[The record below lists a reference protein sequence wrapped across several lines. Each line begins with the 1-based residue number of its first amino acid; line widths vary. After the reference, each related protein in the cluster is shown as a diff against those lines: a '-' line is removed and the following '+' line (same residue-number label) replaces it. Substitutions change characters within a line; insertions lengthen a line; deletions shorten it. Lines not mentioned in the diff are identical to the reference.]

1 MWQILHGMEMINPT
15 IGWRRDEQGT
25 HAHAHGSWIL
35 WSVSRVR
42 SKTMHSLSC
51 ITSWLPYITLCYL
64 DWRFF
69 LPREQSRTAP
79 LGCSLAINITRQQHH
94 NRFSSKSNFNI
105 FFGNAFHYRY
115 FGCLS
120 SAMWSFTK
128 MYTRNFK
135 ISLNFYK
142 KGIHFAWTEDRTW
155 CRQIC
160 YFLDV
165 SEKFLSLT
173 CFSNDLYTLYK
184 WLNASRLVRFW
195 KTWKHVNQG
204 INTALSSFNNCN
216 LWGFFHRN
224 SD

>member
-1 MWQILHGMEMINPT
+1 MVALHYSTLPRFEIFSARGTILHGSIRLPPHT
-15 IGWRRDEQGT
+15 F
-25 HAHAHGSWIL
+25 
-35 WSVSRVR
+35 VS
-42 SKTMHSLSC
+42 
-51 ITSWLPYITLCYL
+51 
-64 DWRFF
+64 
-69 LPREQSRTAP
+69 SR
-79 LGCSLAINITRQQHH
+79 GCSLAINITWQQHH
-94 NRFSSKSNFNI
+94 NRFSSKSNFSI

-142 KGIHFAWTEDRTW
+142 KGIHFAWTEDRTK

-195 KTWKHVNQG
+195 KTWKHANQG

-216 LWGFFHRN
+216 FWGFFHRN